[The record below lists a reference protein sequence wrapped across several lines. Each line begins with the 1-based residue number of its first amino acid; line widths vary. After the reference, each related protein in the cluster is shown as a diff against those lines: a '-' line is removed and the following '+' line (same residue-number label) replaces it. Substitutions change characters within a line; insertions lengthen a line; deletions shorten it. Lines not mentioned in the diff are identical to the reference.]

1 MYMCVAIWRYTNRNF
16 RAGVRMQRAVRYH
29 TSAVPLFYISF
40 VYLLFF
46 FSLIRIWHYVFT
58 IVSFL
63 VTSFSLSYPARV
75 HQNNNEVIVVLLRY
89 PGEAVAQRSVLVDR
103 TLYTNAG
110 ENFHVRGGSKLR
122 PARSPQNL

>member
-1 MYMCVAIWRYTNRNF
+1 
-16 RAGVRMQRAVRYH
+16 MQRAVRYH

-58 IVSFL
+58 VVSFL

-89 PGEAVAQRSVLVDR
+89 PGETVAQRSVLVDR

-110 ENFHVRGGSKLR
+110 ENFHVLEGSKLR
-122 PARSPQNL
+122 PTRSPQNL